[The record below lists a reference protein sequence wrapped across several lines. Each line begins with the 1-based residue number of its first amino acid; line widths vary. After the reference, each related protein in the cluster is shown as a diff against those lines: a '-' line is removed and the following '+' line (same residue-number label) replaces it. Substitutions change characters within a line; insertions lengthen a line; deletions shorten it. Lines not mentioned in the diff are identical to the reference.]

1 MVALGVRADGQKALL
16 AIRSMGGESEAA
28 WAALLDDLVKR
39 GLRAPELVIGD
50 GAPGLES
57 WRRCGPTRWSST
69 TWCTST
75 AISLLT
81 PERLHEE
88 KSKEYRGMTQS
99 RDPAGD
105 GSVPQGLHRQ
115 WRA

>member
-1 MVALGVRADGQKALL
+1 MVALGVRADSQKALL

-57 WRRCGPTRWSST
+57 
-69 TWCTST
+69 
-75 AISLLT
+75 
-81 PERLHEE
+81 
-88 KSKEYRGMTQS
+88 
-99 RDPAGD
+99 
-105 GSVPQGLHRQ
+105 
-115 WRA
+115 